1 MGHSLRRDPVQCA
14 RHGRI
19 RRGVGG
25 IRPHSRAYQHTA
37 AACGDSLQR
46 IQLRRRLCL
55 RLPAGAAGIGYIG
68 DHGACRIAITEGVQ
82 LMSIQVV
89 DVTKRFGTFEA
100 LNGVNLEIQPG
111 ELVAL
116 LGPSGSG
123 KTTLLRVIA
132 GLEQPDSGRI
142 LFNDEDT
149 TDTRVQEREV
159 GFVFQHYA
167 LFRHMS
173 IFENV
178 AFGLRVRPRA
188 SRPAESEIKRRV
200 MELLKLVRLD
210 WLPDRSPHQLPGGQ
224 RQRIALA
231 GALAI
236 EPKVLLLDEPFGA
249 LDAKVRK
256 ELRRWLRRLHDDIN
270 LTSVFVTHDQE
281 EALEVADRVV
291 VVNHGRIE
299 QVGTPEEVYDHPA
312 TPFVYQFIGHVN
324 RFRDHLAG
332 DERNAAYVR
341 PHEIDIFEKPDASAF
356 EATLN
361 HAVKIGSLV
370 RLELARSDNGNL
382 VGDLDVENFP
392 TLLVARGGQILFFGT
407 MLPHADH
414 LARLLRTLADAGAPP
429 IAADPALRAL
439 AGQLERRGRAS

>member
-1 MGHSLRRDPVQCA
+1 M
-14 RHGRI
+14 
-19 RRGVGG
+19 
-25 IRPHSRAYQHTA
+25 T
-37 AACGDSLQR
+37 
-46 IQLRRRLCL
+46 
-55 RLPAGAAGIGYIG
+55 
-68 DHGACRIAITEGVQ
+68 
-82 LMSIQVV
+82 IQVL
-89 DVTKRFGTFEA
+89 DVCKRFGTYDA
-100 LNGVNLEIQPG
+100 LSGVNLEIKPG

-132 GLEQPDSGRI
+132 GLEKPDSGRI

-149 TDTRVQEREV
+149 TETRVQEREV

-188 SRPAESEIKRRV
+188 LRPSEKEINRRV
-200 MELLKLVRLD
+200 HDLLKLVQID
-210 WLPDRSPHQLPGGQ
+210 WLSDRYPHQLSGGQ

-231 GALAI
+231 RALAI

-256 ELRRWLRRLHDDIN
+256 ELRRWLRRLHDEIN

-291 VVNHGRIE
+291 VVNNGKIE
-299 QVGTPEEVYDHPA
+299 QVGTPDEVYDHPA
-312 TPFVYQFIGHVN
+312 TPFVYQFLGNVN
-324 RFRDHLAG
+324 LFEGRVHNGIADVGGGRILTPEHHGVADTA
-332 DERNAAYVR
+332 ATAYVR
-341 PHEIDIFEKPDASAF
+341 PHDIDIASAAGSDMV

-361 HAVKIGSLV
+361 HATRIGSVV
-370 RLELARSDNGNL
+370 RLELSRKDNGALVEVELSRERFEHLNVIAGNL
-382 VGDLDVENFP
+382 VYFKP
-392 TLLVARGGQILFFGT
+392 RRARVF
-407 MLPHADH
+407 
-414 LARLLRTLADAGAPP
+414 LAANQDSS
-429 IAADPALRAL
+429 AA
-439 AGQLERRGRAS
+439 

>member
-1 MGHSLRRDPVQCA
+1 M
-14 RHGRI
+14 
-19 RRGVGG
+19 
-25 IRPHSRAYQHTA
+25 T
-37 AACGDSLQR
+37 
-46 IQLRRRLCL
+46 
-55 RLPAGAAGIGYIG
+55 
-68 DHGACRIAITEGVQ
+68 
-82 LMSIQVV
+82 IQVQQV
-89 DVTKRFGTFEA
+89 SKRFGTFDA
-100 LNGVNLEIQPG
+100 LNGVDLEIHPG

-142 LFNDEDT
+142 LFNNQDT
-149 TDTRVQEREV
+149 THARVQEREV

-167 LFRHMS
+167 LFRHMT

-188 SRPAESEIKRRV
+188 TRPGEAEIKERV
-200 MELLKLVRLD
+200 MALLKLVQLD
-210 WLPDRSPHQLPGGQ
+210 WLADRYPHQLSGGQ

-231 GALAI
+231 RALAI

-256 ELRRWLRRLHDDIN
+256 ELRRWLRRLHDEIN

-291 VVNHGRIE
+291 VVNHGKIE

-312 TPFVYQFIGHVN
+312 TPFVYQFLGNVN
-324 RFRDHLAG
+324 LFEGRVHQGVADVGGGRIVTPEHDDVVDTAG
-332 DERNAAYVR
+332 TAYVR
-341 PHEIDIFEKPDASAF
+341 PHDIEIADGPAGGAV

-361 HAVKIGSLV
+361 HAVKIGSVV
-370 RLELARSDNGNL
+370 RLELARRDNGRL
-382 VGDLDVENFP
+382 VEVEVPRERFE
-392 TLLVARGGQILFFGT
+392 
-407 MLPHADH
+407 H
-414 LARLLRTLADAGAPP
+414 LKVETGNVVYFRP
-429 IAADPALRAL
+429 
-439 AGQLERRGRAS
+439 RRGRVFLAGSRDGQAA